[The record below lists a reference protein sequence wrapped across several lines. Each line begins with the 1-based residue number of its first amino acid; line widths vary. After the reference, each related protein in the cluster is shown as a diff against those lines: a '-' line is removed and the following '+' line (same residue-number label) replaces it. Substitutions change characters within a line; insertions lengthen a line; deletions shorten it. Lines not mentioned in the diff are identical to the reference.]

1 MADAPRFPDRGFGR
15 LTLRFARDATDMAQ
29 VAQLRRVRFRDNHG
43 ADMDRFDP
51 LCQHMLVVEGDT
63 PAALACARVR
73 LLDGPEL
80 DAGYSA
86 QFYDLSPLASAG
98 LRGLELGRVCIAS
111 DRRQDPDILRAL
123 LAGIAL
129 HAEAEKADLLLGCAS
144 FKGDDPARHAAAL
157 GWLKMRHIGP
167 SALCPKKRDAL
178 AFDLPEAGSLADQKM
193 AMQSIPA
200 LLRLYLGLG
209 GWVSDHA
216 VRDPNLNTLH
226 VFTAVEIARIPPA
239 RKRLLMGM
247 TQPR

>member
-1 MADAPRFPDRGFGR
+1 MTQTYDLPDHQFGR
-15 LTLRFARDATDMAQ
+15 LTLRMARDAADMAQ
-29 VAQLRRVRFRDNHG
+29 VAELRRVRFRDNRG

-51 LCQHMLVVEGDT
+51 LCAHLLVVEADDPT
-63 PAALACARVR
+63 ALACARLR

-86 QFYDLSPLASAG
+86 QFYDLGPLARAG

-111 DRRQDPDILRAL
+111 ARRQDPDILRAV

-129 HAEAEKADLLLGCAS
+129 HADAENVDLLLGCAS

-157 GWLKMRHIGP
+157 GWLKARHTGP
-167 SALCPKKRDAL
+167 AHLCPYKRDPL
-178 AFDLPEAGSLADQKM
+178 AFDLPQAGQLADQKA
-193 AMQSIPA
+193 AMQSIPP

>member
-1 MADAPRFPDRGFGR
+1 MAMASRFPDHKFGR
-15 LTLRFARDATDMAQ
+15 LTLRIARDDADLAQ
-29 VAQLRRVRFRDNHG
+29 VAQLRRVRFRDNRG
-43 ADMDRFDP
+43 ADMDQFDP
-51 LCQHMLVVEGDT
+51 LCAHLLVVEGDD
-63 PAALACARVR
+63 PAALACARLR

-80 DAGYSA
+80 DDCYSA
-86 QFYDLSPLASAG
+86 QFYDLSPLARAG

-129 HAEAEKADLLLGCAS
+129 HSDAEKVDLLLGCAS

-157 GWLKMRHIGP
+157 GWLKARHTGP
-167 SALCPKKRDAL
+167 SGLCPLKRAPL
-178 AFDLPEAGSLADQKM
+178 AFDLPMPGDLADQKA
-193 AMQSIPA
+193 AMQSIPP

-216 VRDPNLNTLH
+216 VRDPNLDTLH
-226 VFTAVEIARIPPA
+226 VFTAVEVARIPTA
-239 RKRLLMGM
+239 RKKLLMGM